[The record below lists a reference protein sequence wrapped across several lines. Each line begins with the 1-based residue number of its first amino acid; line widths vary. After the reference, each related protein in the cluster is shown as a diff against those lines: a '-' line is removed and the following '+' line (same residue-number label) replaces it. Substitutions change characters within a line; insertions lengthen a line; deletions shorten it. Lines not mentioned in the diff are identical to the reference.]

1 MKIRVSVN
9 EKGHTSVKVDGTEL
23 NMLVTGFYSI
33 AGSRG
38 NPRTHSQS
46 SNHRRSRH

>member
-23 NMLVTGFYSI
+23 NMLVTGFALSQE
-33 AGSRG
+33 AGATRLRKG
-38 NPRTHSQS
+38 KDL
-46 SNHRRSRH
+46 